1 MELTFL
7 GKKQETR
14 DVFTFY
20 FKPPQKTEWE
30 PGQFLIYFLKHENED
45 VRGKMRFFTISNP
58 PFLENLSITTRINPQ
73 GSSFKK
79 ALMDLKEGDKIEART
94 PEGNFVV
101 EDYSGKYVFIAGG
114 IGITPFHSIL
124 SQLNH
129 DGQNLDITLLYSNK
143 GDDFVFKDEFDQI
156 QKNLSN
162 LKIKY
167 ILGRITKDTINE
179 NVKDIGNSIFYL
191 SGPNSMVEGLAK
203 VLEEM
208 GIDQRQLRTD
218 YFHGYD

>member
-7 GKKQETR
+7 GKKQETK

-20 FKPPQKTEWE
+20 FKPPSKTEWL
-30 PGQFLIYFLKHENED
+30 PGQFLIYFLKHGNED

-58 PFLENLSITTRINPQ
+58 PFLGNLSITTRINPK

-79 ALMDLKEGDKIEART
+79 ALMNLKEGDKIEART
-94 PEGNFVV
+94 PEGNFIV
-101 EDYSGKYVFIAGG
+101 EEADNKYVFIAGG

-124 SQLNH
+124 AQLNH
-129 DGQNLDITLLYSNK
+129 DGENLDITLLYSNS
-143 GDDFVFKDEFDQI
+143 DEDFVFKKEFEEI
-156 QKNLSN
+156 GKNLSN

-167 ILGRITKDTINE
+167 VIGRITKDTINE
-179 NVKDIGNSIFYL
+179 NVKDVEDSIFYL
-191 SGPNSMVEGLAK
+191 SGPNSMVEGLAE
-203 VLEEM
+203 VLNEM
-208 GIDQRQLRTD
+208 GIDQKHIKTD